1 MAKLQ
6 EWETGKQSGEGYSQH
21 VELAAVGREPEPAR

>member
-21 VELAAVGREPEPAR
+21 VELASVSREPESGR